1 MDNNQD
7 DIRNFVNRFKK
18 YIKFI
23 IINSSIN
30 YSKKIKLRSKREV
43 ELDDIDN
50 LVGME
55 DVDDKADNKDFRLE
69 LISDKYI
76 KEITSA
82 LTIREKIIIEDFVN
96 DIPSKETAIKL
107 STSVNSIDVMR
118 NRAKNKLKRKLTK
131 RIIRY
136 VHSVQQQLDRY

>member
-30 YSKKIKLRSKREV
+30 YSKKIKLRRKREV

-76 KEITSA
+76 KEITNA

-118 NRAKNKLKRKLTK
+118 NRAKNKIKRKLREK
-131 RIIRY
+131 
-136 VHSVQQQLDRY
+136 DEK

>member
-7 DIRNFVNRFKK
+7 DIKNFVNRFKK

-23 IINSSIN
+23 IINSAIN
-30 YSKKIKLRSKREV
+30 YSKKLKLRRKREI
-43 ELDDIDN
+43 ELNDIDN

-69 LISDKYI
+69 FISDKYI

-118 NRAKNKLKRKLTK
+118 NRAKNKIKRKLREK
-131 RIIRY
+131 
-136 VHSVQQQLDRY
+136 DEK

>member
-23 IINSSIN
+23 IINSAIN
-30 YSKKIKLRSKREV
+30 YSKKLKLRRKREI

-55 DVDDKADNKDFRLE
+55 DVDDKVDNKDFRLE

-76 KEITSA
+76 KEIASA

-118 NRAKNKLKRKLTK
+118 NRAKNKIKRKLREK
-131 RIIRY
+131 
-136 VHSVQQQLDRY
+136 DEK

>member
-7 DIRNFVNRFKK
+7 DMKNFVNRFKK

-23 IINSSIN
+23 IINSAIN
-30 YSKKIKLRSKREV
+30 YSKKLKLRKKREI

-55 DVDDKADNKDFRLE
+55 DVDDKVNNKDFRLE

-118 NRAKNKLKRKLTK
+118 NRAKNKIKRKLREK
-131 RIIRY
+131 
-136 VHSVQQQLDRY
+136 DEK

>member
-7 DIRNFVNRFKK
+7 DIKNFVNRFKK

-23 IINSSIN
+23 IINSAIN
-30 YSKKIKLRSKREV
+30 YSKKLKLRRKREI
-43 ELDDIDN
+43 ELNDIDN

-76 KEITSA
+76 KEITNV

-118 NRAKNKLKRKLTK
+118 NRAKNKIKRKLREK
-131 RIIRY
+131 
-136 VHSVQQQLDRY
+136 DEK

>member
-1 MDNNQD
+1 MENNQD
-7 DIRNFVNRFKK
+7 DIKNFVNRFKK

-30 YSKKIKLRSKREV
+30 YSKKIKLSRKREI

-55 DVDDKADNKDFRLE
+55 DVDDKVNNKDFRLE
-69 LISDKYI
+69 FISDKYI

-107 STSVNSIDVMR
+107 STSVNSVDVMR
-118 NRAKNKLKRKLTK
+118 NRAKNKIKRKLREK
-131 RIIRY
+131 
-136 VHSVQQQLDRY
+136 DEK

>member
-7 DIRNFVNRFKK
+7 DIKNFVNRFKK

-30 YSKKIKLRSKREV
+30 YSKKIKLRRKREI

-55 DVDDKADNKDFRLE
+55 DVDDKVNNKDFRLE
-69 LISDKYI
+69 FISDKYI

-107 STSVNSIDVMR
+107 STSVNSVDVMR
-118 NRAKNKLKRKLTK
+118 NRAKNKIKRKLREK
-131 RIIRY
+131 
-136 VHSVQQQLDRY
+136 DEK

>member
-7 DIRNFVNRFKK
+7 DIKNFVNRFKK

-30 YSKKIKLRSKREV
+30 YSKKIKLRRKREI

-55 DVDDKADNKDFRLE
+55 DVDDKVNNKDFRLE
-69 LISDKYI
+69 FISDKYI

-107 STSVNSIDVMR
+107 STSVNSVDVMR
-118 NRAKNKLKRKLTK
+118 NKAKNKIKRKLREK
-131 RIIRY
+131 
-136 VHSVQQQLDRY
+136 DEK

>member
-30 YSKKIKLRSKREV
+30 YSKKIKLRRKREV

-55 DVDDKADNKDFRLE
+55 DVDDKADSKDFRLE

-76 KEITSA
+76 KEITNA

-118 NRAKNKLKRKLTK
+118 NRAKNKIKRKLREK
-131 RIIRY
+131 
-136 VHSVQQQLDRY
+136 DEK

>member
-30 YSKKIKLRSKREV
+30 YSKKIKLRRKREV

-118 NRAKNKLKRKLTK
+118 NRAKNKIKRKLREEDEK
-131 RIIRY
+131 
-136 VHSVQQQLDRY
+136 

>member
-7 DIRNFVNRFKK
+7 DIKNFVNRFKK
-18 YIKFI
+18 YMKFI
-23 IINSSIN
+23 IINSAIN
-30 YSKKIKLRSKREV
+30 YSKKLKLRRKREI

-76 KEITSA
+76 KAITSA

-118 NRAKNKLKRKLTK
+118 NRAKNKIKRKLREK
-131 RIIRY
+131 
-136 VHSVQQQLDRY
+136 DEK

>member
-7 DIRNFVNRFKK
+7 DIKNFVNRFKK

-23 IINSSIN
+23 IINSAIN
-30 YSKKIKLRSKREV
+30 YSKKIKLRRKREI

-55 DVDDKADNKDFRLE
+55 DVDDKVDNKDFRLE

-76 KEITSA
+76 KEIASA

-118 NRAKNKLKRKLTK
+118 NRAKNKIKRKLREK
-131 RIIRY
+131 
-136 VHSVQQQLDRY
+136 DEK

>member
-30 YSKKIKLRSKREV
+30 YSKKIKLRRKREV

-76 KEITSA
+76 KAITSA

-107 STSVNSIDVMR
+107 STSVNSVDVMR
-118 NRAKNKLKRKLTK
+118 NRAKNKIKRKLREK
-131 RIIRY
+131 
-136 VHSVQQQLDRY
+136 DEK

>member
-118 NRAKNKLKRKLTK
+118 NRAKNKIKRKLREK
-131 RIIRY
+131 
-136 VHSVQQQLDRY
+136 DEK

>member
-1 MDNNQD
+1 MNNNQD

-30 YSKKIKLRSKREV
+30 YSKKIKLRRKREV

-118 NRAKNKLKRKLTK
+118 NRAKNKIKRKLREEDEK
-131 RIIRY
+131 
-136 VHSVQQQLDRY
+136 

>member
-30 YSKKIKLRSKREV
+30 YSKKIKLRRKREV

-76 KEITSA
+76 KEITNV

-118 NRAKNKLKRKLTK
+118 NRAKNKLKRKLREEDEK
-131 RIIRY
+131 
-136 VHSVQQQLDRY
+136 

>member
-7 DIRNFVNRFKK
+7 DIKNFVNRFKK

-23 IINSSIN
+23 IINSAIN
-30 YSKKIKLRSKREV
+30 YSKKLKLRRKREI
-43 ELDDIDN
+43 ELDDTDN

-76 KEITSA
+76 KEITNV

-118 NRAKNKLKRKLTK
+118 NRAKNKLKRKLREEDEK
-131 RIIRY
+131 
-136 VHSVQQQLDRY
+136 

>member
-7 DIRNFVNRFKK
+7 DIKNFVNRFKK

-23 IINSSIN
+23 IINSAIN
-30 YSKKIKLRSKREV
+30 YSKKLKLRRKREI

-55 DVDDKADNKDFRLE
+55 DVDDKADNKDFRLG

-107 STSVNSIDVMR
+107 STSVNSVDVMR
-118 NRAKNKLKRKLTK
+118 NRAKNKIKRKLREK
-131 RIIRY
+131 
-136 VHSVQQQLDRY
+136 DEK

>member
-1 MDNNQD
+1 LDNNQD
-7 DIRNFVNRFKK
+7 DIKNFVNRFKK

-23 IINSSIN
+23 IINSAIN
-30 YSKKIKLRSKREV
+30 YSKKLKLRRKREI

-55 DVDDKADNKDFRLE
+55 DVDDKVDNKDFRLE

-76 KEITSA
+76 KEIASA

-118 NRAKNKLKRKLTK
+118 NRAKNKIKRKLREK
-131 RIIRY
+131 
-136 VHSVQQQLDRY
+136 DEK

>member
-96 DIPSKETAIKL
+96 DIPSKETAIKS

-118 NRAKNKLKRKLTK
+118 NRAKNKIKRKLREK
-131 RIIRY
+131 
-136 VHSVQQQLDRY
+136 DEK

>member
-30 YSKKIKLRSKREV
+30 YSKKIKLRRKREI

-76 KEITSA
+76 KEITNV
-82 LTIREKIIIEDFVN
+82 LTIREKNIIEDFVN

-118 NRAKNKLKRKLTK
+118 NRAKNKIKRKLREEDDK
-131 RIIRY
+131 
-136 VHSVQQQLDRY
+136 

>member
-1 MDNNQD
+1 MENNQD
-7 DIRNFVNRFKK
+7 DIKNFVNRFKK
-18 YIKFI
+18 YITFI

-30 YSKKIKLRSKREV
+30 YSKKIKLRRKNFYY
-43 ELDDIDN
+43 LDDIDN

-55 DVDDKADNKDFRLE
+55 DVDDKVNNKDFRLE
-69 LISDKYI
+69 FISDKYI

-107 STSVNSIDVMR
+107 STSVNSVDVMR
-118 NRAKNKLKRKLTK
+118 NRAKNKIKRKLREK
-131 RIIRY
+131 
-136 VHSVQQQLDRY
+136 DEK

>member
-7 DIRNFVNRFKK
+7 DIKNFVNRFKK

-30 YSKKIKLRSKREV
+30 YSKKIKLRRKREI

-55 DVDDKADNKDFRLE
+55 DVDDKVNNKDFRLE
-69 LISDKYI
+69 FISDKYI
-76 KEITSA
+76 KEITSS

-107 STSVNSIDVMR
+107 STSVNSVDVMR
-118 NRAKNKLKRKLTK
+118 NRAKNKIKRKLREK
-131 RIIRY
+131 
-136 VHSVQQQLDRY
+136 DEK

>member
-1 MDNNQD
+1 MENNQD

-23 IINSSIN
+23 IINSAIN
-30 YSKKIKLRSKREV
+30 YSKKLKLRRKREI

-55 DVDDKADNKDFRLE
+55 DVDDKVNNKDFRLE
-69 LISDKYI
+69 FISDKYI

-107 STSVNSIDVMR
+107 STSVNSVDVMR
-118 NRAKNKLKRKLTK
+118 NRAKNKIKRKLREK
-131 RIIRY
+131 
-136 VHSVQQQLDRY
+136 DEK

>member
-7 DIRNFVNRFKK
+7 DIKNFVNRFKK

-30 YSKKIKLRSKREV
+30 YSKKIKLRRKREID
-43 ELDDIDN
+43 LDDIDN

-55 DVDDKADNKDFRLE
+55 DVDDKVNNKDFRLE

-76 KEITSA
+76 KKITSA

-107 STSVNSIDVMR
+107 STSVNSVDVMR
-118 NRAKNKLKRKLTK
+118 NRAKNKIKRKLREK
-131 RIIRY
+131 
-136 VHSVQQQLDRY
+136 DEK

>member
-7 DIRNFVNRFKK
+7 DIKNFVNRFKK
-18 YIKFI
+18 YMKFI
-23 IINSSIN
+23 IINSAIN
-30 YSKKIKLRSKREV
+30 YSKKLKLRRKREI

-55 DVDDKADNKDFRLE
+55 DVDDKVGNKDFRLE

-118 NRAKNKLKRKLTK
+118 NRAKNKIKRKLREK
-131 RIIRY
+131 
-136 VHSVQQQLDRY
+136 DEK

>member
-7 DIRNFVNRFKK
+7 DIKNFVNRFKK

-23 IINSSIN
+23 IINSAIN
-30 YSKKIKLRSKREV
+30 YSKKLKLRRKREI

-69 LISDKYI
+69 FISDKYI

-107 STSVNSIDVMR
+107 STSVNSVDVMR
-118 NRAKNKLKRKLTK
+118 NRAKNKIKRKLREK
-131 RIIRY
+131 
-136 VHSVQQQLDRY
+136 DEK

>member
-30 YSKKIKLRSKREV
+30 YSKKIKLRIKREI

-76 KEITSA
+76 KEITNV

-118 NRAKNKLKRKLTK
+118 NRAKNKIKRKLREEDDK
-131 RIIRY
+131 
-136 VHSVQQQLDRY
+136 

>member
-1 MDNNQD
+1 MENNQD

-23 IINSSIN
+23 IINSAIN
-30 YSKKIKLRSKREV
+30 YSKKLKLRRKREI

-55 DVDDKADNKDFRLE
+55 DVDDKADNKDFRLG

-118 NRAKNKLKRKLTK
+118 NRAKNKIKRKLREK
-131 RIIRY
+131 
-136 VHSVQQQLDRY
+136 DEK